1 MPRRV
6 YIQHRITFAGG
17 RGGGLSQNNI
27 MIISLFAR
35 KNKTSYN
42 SNTHTQLCIFLATTM
57 RPMDKVTYGIV
68 ITCRAL
74 CSFEHDQVDVQKH
87 TFSLKQVEKAQPNSQ
102 RNVKSSLTHL
112 LCKQDGT
119 TKVKNLD
126 CHQFNAHHLKF
137 INTEIKYISI

>member
-1 MPRRV
+1 
-6 YIQHRITFAGG
+6 
-17 RGGGLSQNNI
+17 
-27 MIISLFAR
+27 
-35 KNKTSYN
+35 
-42 SNTHTQLCIFLATTM
+42 
-57 RPMDKVTYGIV
+57 MDKVTYGIV

-126 CHQFNAHHLKF
+126 CHQLNAHHLKF
-137 INTEIKYISI
+137 IDTEIKYISLSEFYCGDKQHT

>member
-1 MPRRV
+1 M
-6 YIQHRITFAGG
+6 
-17 RGGGLSQNNI
+17 
-27 MIISLFAR
+27 
-35 KNKTSYN
+35 
-42 SNTHTQLCIFLATTM
+42 CIFLATTM

-74 CSFEHDQVDVQKH
+74 CSFKHDQVDVQKH

-126 CHQFNAHHLKF
+126 CHQLNAHHLKF
-137 INTEIKYISI
+137 IDTEIKYISIWILLWRQTTYLIEWNPENRFRNNIFEQLCFCHNAPSILKKPEIFC